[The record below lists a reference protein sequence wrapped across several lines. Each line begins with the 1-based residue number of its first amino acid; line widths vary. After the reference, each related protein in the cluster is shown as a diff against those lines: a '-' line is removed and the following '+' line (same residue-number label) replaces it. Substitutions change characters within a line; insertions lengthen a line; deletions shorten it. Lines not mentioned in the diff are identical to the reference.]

1 VRKNKNTKQ
10 SERLNMSPRHISP
23 VQWEQ
28 TVGYARSV
36 CARMFRDGGTP
47 AMALAAFGL
56 QAASGADWS
65 NAVDRIAQHL
75 CAPQQRMAA

>member
-1 VRKNKNTKQ
+1 
-10 SERLNMSPRHISP
+10 MSPRHISP

-28 TVGYARSV
+28 SIGYARTV

-47 AMALAAFGL
+47 AAALAAFGL
-56 QAASGADWS
+56 EAAHGADWRS
-65 NAVDRIAQHL
+65 AVDRIAQHL